1 MNLVSICS
9 SFPDKN
15 HLVTLQA
22 VISAIDSFPMNDEL
36 LEFFKNSSKY
46 PNHV

>member
-22 VISAIDSFPMNDEL
+22 VISAIDSFPMKNEL
-36 LEFFKNSSKY
+36 LEFFKEIL
-46 PNHV
+46 